1 MNSKEQILAELRAKR
16 AELLS
21 LGHMNAELLAR
32 VEDIEVQIAEIE
44 GEDTFRSH
52 ELIDNKNFIEE
63 IDEFGEI
70 EGESFDDDNYGYI
83 SESFHDPSLD
93 Y

>member
-1 MNSKEQILAELRAKR
+1 MNSKEQILSQLRAER

-21 LGHMNAELLAR
+21 LGHMNPELSAKI
-32 VEDIEVQIAEIE
+32 EDIEMQIVEIE

-52 ELIDNKNFIEE
+52 ELIDNKNFVEE
-63 IDEFGEI
+63 TDEFGEI
-70 EGESFDDDNYGYI
+70 EDESFDDDNYGYI
-83 SESFHDPSLD
+83 SESFHDPSID